1 MTSPIV
7 LQKSTLNKNF
17 DPLVSATTGNS
28 SKVWDYHNETEAVG
42 EYMTDYYL
50 LKPQRNFHRPIT
62 VILPVKHELKSNYTY
77 HVFVVSQGELQFL
90 RSFPPADSRIL
101 ASRARAVHRAR
112 GALFRRRLGIH

>member
-17 DPLVSATTGNS
+17 DPLGSATAGSTNS

-62 VILPVKHELKSNYTY
+62 VILPVKHELKNNYTY
-77 HVFVVSQGELQFL
+77 HVFVVSQG
-90 RSFPPADSRIL
+90 
-101 ASRARAVHRAR
+101 
-112 GALFRRRLGIH
+112 